1 MKNVILAITSVISC
15 LYQVKAQT
23 QTQDI
28 NMSTY
33 QLQFPSTS
41 GGNNRVQSS
50 GSGSWLFKSR
60 FDNIFFQ
67 SGEDDSNPRDII
79 FGIGNTEK
87 ARFNTLGNFGIG
99 TTTPNYKL
107 TVIGDARFSNTNSTQ
122 TADAWFSSLNGS
134 QAYGLFLNTT
144 SQTGLSYSVVGFAE
158 TNTGTSAGIYGRGTS
173 TGTGAITYAG
183 YFNGN
188 LAYTG
193 TFGQVS
199 DEKFKEGITDIES
212 SLSKIID
219 LKPKKYSFKKID
231 GYDFPSGK
239 KPEFLAQELN
249 KVFPELVSK
258 ASHLIIDKSDQN
270 KNRTDEYLSVDY
282 ISLIPHIVKAIQEQN
297 NLIEEYKKSVTLLQ
311 DILLN
316 QSDTISSKILAD
328 IPHIIQLFPNPT
340 SALLTIKINNP
351 SNGKAYLLIKD
362 KLGVTRLNKVVEAD
376 NTISTSISDLENGL
390 FFVELIINGI
400 TYDIKRFIIRK

>member
-1 MKNVILAITSVISC
+1 MKNVILAFTAAILLSF
-15 LYQVKAQT
+15 QVKAQT
-23 QTQDI
+23 QTQDL

-33 QLQFPSTS
+33 QLQFPSSS
-41 GGNNRVQSS
+41 GGNNRVQTS
-50 GSGSWLFKSR
+50 GSGTWLFKSR
-60 FDNIFFQ
+60 FDNIVFQ

-87 ARFNTLGNFGIG
+87 ARFSTSGNLGIG
-99 TTTPNYKL
+99 TTIPDYKL
-107 TVIGDARFSNTNSTQ
+107 TVIGAARVSNTNSSQ

-173 TGTGAITYAG
+173 TGTGATSYAG

-193 TFGQVS
+193 TFGQAS
-199 DEKFKEGITDIES
+199 DEKFKEGITDIKG

-219 LKPKKYSFKKID
+219 LKPKEYSFKKID

-239 KPEFLAQELN
+239 RPGFLAQELN
-249 KVFPELVSK
+249 DVFPELVSS
-258 ASHLIIDKSDQN
+258 ASHLIIDKSDSS
-270 KNRTDEYLSVDY
+270 KNRTDKYLSVDY

-297 NLIEEYKKSVTLLQ
+297 NLLEEYKNSVTLLQ

-316 QSDTISSKILAD
+316 QSDTISLEVLTD

-340 SALLTIKINNP
+340 SALLSIKINNP
-351 SNGKAYLLIKD
+351 SNGKATLSIKD
-362 KLGVTRLNKVVEAD
+362 KTGVTRLTVVAEKT
-376 NTISTSISDLENGL
+376 TISTSISDLEDGL
-390 FFVELIINGI
+390 FFVELIIDGT
-400 TYDIKRFIIRK
+400 TYDIKRFIITK